1 MSRFKAP
8 QFTKQKQI
16 KHDQKYQQSR
26 HDSHCRCNVCG
37 SPCGGQLQVEKI
49 FSSYFRMEDIKAS
62 IKLRLRSAVCK
73 FKMYLKIVK
82 LCSTKIVKERQ
93 DKFKSSNV
101 Y

>member
-1 MSRFKAP
+1 
-8 QFTKQKQI
+8 
-16 KHDQKYQQSR
+16 
-26 HDSHCRCNVCG
+26 
-37 SPCGGQLQVEKI
+37 
-49 FSSYFRMEDIKAS
+49 MEDIKAS